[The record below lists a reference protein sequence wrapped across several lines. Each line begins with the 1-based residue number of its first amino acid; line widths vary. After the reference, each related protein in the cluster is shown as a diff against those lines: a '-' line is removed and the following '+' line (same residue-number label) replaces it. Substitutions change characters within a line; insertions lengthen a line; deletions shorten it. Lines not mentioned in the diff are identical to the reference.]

1 MREELRQGYEQFLAA
16 VGWLGVVVGL
26 GLLATNVV
34 LHLGYSPFQ
43 HPGATPGPDR
53 LDLLRMD
60 GVRWLATAITGSIC
74 GVQRAPRKR
83 SRFERGP
90 GAAVA
95 YPLSVLMAVVVMAA
109 GSTVCWF
116 YWMMR
121 LPGGDRMQNA
131 LFAAGY
137 FVLPATLLLTF
148 AAALATRPRG

>member
-1 MREELRQGYEQFLAA
+1 MRGDLQRGYETFLAV
-16 VGWLGVVVGL
+16 VGWLGVLTGL

-34 LHLGYSPFQ
+34 FHLGYSPFT
-43 HPGATPGPDR
+43 HPGAAPGPDR
-53 LDLLRMD
+53 LDLLRLD

-74 GVQRAPRKR
+74 GVQRAPRRR

-109 GSTVCWF
+109 ASTWCWF

-131 LFAAGY
+131 LLAGGY
-137 FVLPATLLLTF
+137 FALPAALLLTF
-148 AAALATRPRG
+148 AAALITRPR

>member
-1 MREELRQGYEQFLAA
+1 MREELRHGYEQFLAA

-121 LPGGDRMQNA
+121 
-131 LFAAGY
+131 
-137 FVLPATLLLTF
+137 
-148 AAALATRPRG
+148 